1 MGKNATRHICIVG
14 PNRLQNELIAS
25 LLAGQEGEG
34 FSCQIHGCV
43 GKLPPAPAATPTL
56 LLLDWHARELQDLF
70 REKKAQG
77 TALCNAYLT
86 ALFNV
91 ECGNG
96 IAERALACGAKGAFF
111 ESDPPALFVKGV
123 HALFGGEVWVPR
135 DVLTRCYLNQA
146 RPAGAPATP
155 AALLTGREVEILT
168 LIAGGARNDQIA
180 ERLCI
185 SASTVKTHIYNIY
198 KKINVPNR
206 LQAALWAA
214 NHL

>member
-25 LLAGQEGEG
+25 LLAGQKG
-34 FSCQIHGCV
+34 FSCQLHADVTG
-43 GKLPPAPAATPTL
+43 LPPAPAADPTL
-56 LLLDWHARELQDLF
+56 LLLDWHAREIQDLF
-70 REKKAQG
+70 REKKAKG

-111 ESDPPALFVKGV
+111 ESDPPALFIKGI
-123 HALFGGEVWVPR
+123 HALFQGEVWVPR
-135 DVLTRCYLNQA
+135 DVLTRCYLNHA
-146 RPAGAPATP
+146 RPAGAPGTP
-155 AALLTGREVEILT
+155 AALLTGREVEILA
-168 LIAGGARNDQIA
+168 LLAGGAGNEQIA

-185 SASTVKTHIYNIY
+185 STSTVKTHIYNIY